1 MKNYSYVGITF
12 IILIFGIWTVYNI
25 SKYDSSEEFFISGQI
40 PAFSFTNQ
48 YNNTVTNQHLDGK
61 VYVVEFFFTTCPS
74 ICPIM
79 NENMKKVEQA
89 LRRKLDFGIVS
100 ITINP
105 EFDTPEVLK
114 AYAEKYQVTHPNW
127 HFLTG
132 DREAI
137 YKLANEG
144 FKLYAASEEAAPGG
158 FEHSGLFA
166 LIDKEG
172 NIVSRYDSSGNP
184 MYYYDGLNDSQI
196 QMLIED
202 IQALLK

>member
-25 SKYDSSEEFFISGQI
+25 SKYDASDEFFISGQI
-40 PAFSFTNQ
+40 PSFSFTNQ
-48 YNNTVTNQHLDGK
+48 YNNTVTNQHLNEK

-89 LRRKLDFGIVS
+89 LRRKLDFAIVS

-105 EFDTPEVLK
+105 EYDTPEVLQ

-132 DREAI
+132 DRDAI

-144 FKLYAASEEAAPGG
+144 FKLYAASDEASPGG

-166 LIDKEG
+166 LIDKKG
-172 NIVSRYDSSGNP
+172 NIVSRYDPSGNP

-196 QMLIED
+196 SMLIED
-202 IQALLK
+202 IKALLK